1 MFANK
6 DKNIVNR
13 RGTSP
18 ENKIKS
24 FLGAGSVFEGR
35 MVFIENMRLDGTF
48 RGEIASDDILIVGDN
63 ANLQAEVMVGTLI
76 ISGCF
81 QGNIKAKMRVE
92 LRAPAQVNGVIEAP
106 AISIEDGVTFNGTLK
121 MNGHVETEAHKKVAA

>member
-35 MVFIENMRLDGTF
+35 MVFIETMRLDGTF
-48 RGEIASDDILIVGDN
+48 RGEISSEDILIVGDN
-63 ANLQAEVMVGTLI
+63 AKLQAEVMVGTLI

-92 LRAPAQVNGVIEAP
+92 LRAPAQVNGVIEAS
-106 AISIEDGVTFNGTLK
+106 AISIEDGVTFNGTIK
-121 MNGHVETEAHKKVAA
+121 MNGLDKAEEGEKAAA